1 LGAIAAAALLLGPFV
16 ASSTSGS
23 STKIHSDRR
32 MTITPLTGFG
42 GYHLTT
48 KVTQIS
54 ARWRVPAISKTSRV
68 GIAATWIGAQ
78 NSIDSHFIQLG
89 ILEICN
95 QKGRGSYQA
104 FWSDT
109 ALDFTPQPL
118 GVIGAGDHLSV
129 SLVRNSRGWSL
140 TFHDRTNALS
150 VDKQIDY
157 GVGAP
162 FTMGEWLQE
171 DPSPSDVASRDVAY
185 PDVANVTFQRLRVN
199 DEVPRLKRADGQT
212 LSASGGLLRVPTLV
226 RHDSFTFVRPLG
238 AADQYLI
245 DAAAL
250 DKEAATFNAQI
261 VFWKST
267 SRKSKSRDTKA
278 MVAAFEF
285 GASEI
290 SAQAWPKSTHG
301 DVGELVQDMRAD
313 AVNLN
318 NWSTAGF
325 KTEGSAFQAIRDAT
339 EEQNVVIDK
348 LRSALG
354 LPPP

>member
-1 LGAIAAAALLLGPFV
+1 
-16 ASSTSGS
+16 
-23 STKIHSDRR
+23 
-32 MTITPLTGFG
+32 
-42 GYHLTT
+42 
-48 KVTQIS
+48 
-54 ARWRVPAISKTSRV
+54 
-68 GIAATWIGAQ
+68 
-78 NSIDSHFIQLG
+78 
-89 ILEICN
+89 
-95 QKGRGSYQA
+95 
-104 FWSDT
+104 
-109 ALDFTPQPL
+109 
-118 GVIGAGDHLSV
+118 
-129 SLVRNSRGWSL
+129 
-140 TFHDRTNALS
+140 
-150 VDKQIDY
+150 
-157 GVGAP
+157 
-162 FTMGEWLQE
+162 
-171 DPSPSDVASRDVAY
+171 
-185 PDVANVTFQRLRVN
+185 
-199 DEVPRLKRADGQT
+199 
-212 LSASGGLLRVPTLV
+212 
-226 RHDSFTFVRPLG
+226 
-238 AADQYLI
+238 LI